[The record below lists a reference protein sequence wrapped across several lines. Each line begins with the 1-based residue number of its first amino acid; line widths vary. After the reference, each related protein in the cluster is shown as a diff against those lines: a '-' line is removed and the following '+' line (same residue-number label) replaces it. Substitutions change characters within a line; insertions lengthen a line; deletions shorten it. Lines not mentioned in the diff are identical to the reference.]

1 MYGLMF
7 DCLEKFVVFKY
18 KKEIWDLLLKKA
30 NVGIGRSE
38 WVINENYSDDFFMK
52 LVTLLAFEVD
62 QFSLDTLIEEIGYYF
77 IEYAWYVSNKVIRL

>member
-7 DCLEKFVVFKY
+7 DCLEKFVVYKY
-18 KKEIWDLLLKKA
+18 NKEIWDLLLKKA

-77 IEYAWYVSNKVIRL
+77 IEYAW